1 MKPTNLLSPSST
13 LQFLKLGGSLIT
25 EKTRPHTL
33 RPRVLAR
40 LVEEIAA
47 ARAMDPG
54 LRLVVG
60 HGSGSFGH
68 VPAQKHGTRQGVNTR
83 EGWQGFVEVWREASA
98 LYQLVMEALSK
109 AGIPAVGFP
118 PSASVTANDGQ
129 VVTWNLDPLRAALK
143 VNLIPVIHGDVIF
156 DTTRGGTILSTED
169 LFAHLARHLRPRR
182 ILLAGMEA
190 GVWAD
195 YPVCEKLIPE
205 ITPTNLSAVTS
216 LGGSTATD
224 VTGGMASKVHQSLT
238 LAQEIPGLEVLIFSG
253 DTPGLIQR
261 ALLGES
267 VGTSLLTSEHRTHQV

>member
-1 MKPTNLLSPSST
+1 MKPTNLHSPHST

-25 EKTRPHTL
+25 DKNRPHTL

-40 LVEEIAA
+40 LAEEIAA
-47 ARAMDPG
+47 ARVTDPS

-68 VPAQKHGTRQGVNTR
+68 IPAKKHSTRQGVDTR
-83 EGWQGFVEVWREASA
+83 EGWQGFVEVWRQASA
-98 LYQLVMEALSK
+98 LYRLVMEALSE
-109 AGIPAVGFP
+109 AGLPAIGFS
-118 PSASVTANDGQ
+118 PSASVTADDGQ
-129 VVTWNLDPLRAALK
+129 VVTWNLEPLRAALDA
-143 VNLIPVIHGDVIF
+143 NLIPVIHGDVVF

-182 ILLAGMEA
+182 ILLAGVED

-195 YPVCEKLIPE
+195 YPICKKLIPE
-205 ITPTNLSAVTS
+205 ITPANLPGVVAS

-224 VTGGMASKVHQSLT
+224 VTGGMASKVRQSLT
-238 LAQEIPGLEVLIFSG
+238 LTQEIPGLEVLIFSG
-253 DTPGLIQR
+253 DIPGLVQK

-267 VGTSLLTSEHRTHQV
+267 VGTILRSSHQ